1 MHNRFIYDISVQYFC
16 TIFLYDGVN
25 KMIFL
30 KKNVFKSIPA
40 FILIAALTAL
50 SACSGASNPEN
61 GSSVSDEADSGSTYE
76 DGANSSV
83 EEQSEKTITVGVGD
97 GIYKKILTE
106 AIKQELENAGYSLN
120 IKEFTDV
127 NELDKSISSGSV
139 DAIYTHTL
147 EYINVINE
155 SSSSLLSPISK
166 VHIEKLGLYS
176 EDYTLVD
183 DIPDGASIAIPSD
196 SEYGMRAVEL
206 LVSLNLLAD
215 SGDLGNDP
223 NYTFTSLNDDTDS
236 NPRGFVISAL
246 GISALPS
253 SVKDMY
259 AVVMP
264 CGYAADS
271 GNSLSDPGNS
281 SKAELIPVTVE
292 EISEND
298 YELKTVVIAVK
309 DENKNNEK
317 SQALMKAAE
326 SQSVAAYIKDNYKE
340 LVIPAK

>member
-1 MHNRFIYDISVQYFC
+1 M
-16 TIFLYDGVN
+16 YDGVN

-83 EEQSEKTITVGVGD
+83 EEQSEKTITVGIGD

-120 IKEFTDV
+120 IKEFTDI

-155 SSSSLLSPISK
+155 SSPSLLSPISK

-223 NYTFTSLNDDTDS
+223 NYTFTSLNEDADS

-271 GNSLSDPGNS
+271 GNSLSGNS
-281 SKAELIPVTVE
+281 PKAELSPVTVE

-309 DENKNNEK
+309 DENKNSEK
-317 SQALMKAAE
+317 SQALMKAAQ